1 MSGEEQSLSEVE
13 MSPGVSDDGQSLSP
27 GHSSGAT
34 GGGDSPLPGQ
44 QSQLTGVGDE
54 ASGVTDGLSI
64 KSDEDDDRF
73 PIGIREA
80 VSQVLN
86 GYDWTLVPMPV
97 RVNSGS
103 KSKPHVKRPMNAF
116 MVWAQAARRKLADQY
131 PHLHNAELSKTLG
144 KLWRLL
150 NESDKRPF
158 IEEAE
163 RLRKQHKKDY
173 PEYKYQPRRRKNGKP
188 GSSSEGDGHSEGE
201 VSHSQSHYKS
211 LHLEVVHTGGTGSPL
226 GDGHHPHAAGQS
238 HSPPTPPTTPKTEL
252 QSGKSSEGKR
262 ESGVAGGSR
271 GGMGVGAECASG
283 SGSGPGKP
291 HIDFGNVDIGEISHE
306 VMANMEPFD
315 VNEFDQYL
323 PPNGHPS
330 VGQGAGA
337 GAGSSA
343 SPYAYGISSALAA
356 ASGHSAAWLSKQHQQ
371 HQNQHHGSPLGSDP
385 SKAQIKSEAGPGAH
399 FSEASS
405 VPGSHV
411 TYTPLSLPHYS
422 SAFPSL
428 ASRAQFAEYAD
439 HQASGA
445 YYAHSSQ
452 APGLYSAFSYM
463 GPSQRPLYTAI
474 TDPASVPQSHSPTH
488 WEQPVYTTLSRP

>member
-1 MSGEEQSLSEVE
+1 MSREEQSLSEVE
-13 MSPGVSDDGQSLSP
+13 LSPGVSDDSSRSP
-27 GHSSGAT
+27 GVSSGAN
-34 GGGDSPLPGQ
+34 GGGDSPLHRQ
-44 QSQLTGVGDE
+44 QGLVNLDETSASQSSLRSD
-54 ASGVTDGLSI
+54 
-64 KSDEDDDRF
+64 DEDERF
-73 PIGIREA
+73 PAGIREA

-86 GYDWTLVPMPV
+86 CYDWTLVPMPV
-97 RVNSGS
+97 RVNHGS

-116 MVWAQAARRKLADQY
+116 MVWAQAARRKLADQH

-173 PEYKYQPRRRKNGKP
+173 PDYKYQPRRRKNGKL
-188 GSSSEGDGHSEGE
+188 GSGSGSEADGNSEG
-201 VSHSQSHYKS
+201 Q
-211 LHLEVVHTGGTGSPL
+211 
-226 GDGHHPHAAGQS
+226 
-238 HSPPTPPTTPKTEL
+238 SPPTPPTTPKTEP
-252 QSGKSSEGKR
+252 QSGKGDGKR
-262 ESGVAGGSR
+262 EGGHNGGSR
-271 GGMGVGAECASG
+271 GAIG
-283 SGSGPGKP
+283 SEGSSAAAGSGKP

-323 PPNGHPS
+323 PPNGHPG
-330 VGQGAGA
+330 VGQTAGA
-337 GAGSSA
+337 ATA
-343 SPYAYGISSALAA
+343 SPVSPYTYGISSALAA
-356 ASGHSAAWLSKQHQQ
+356 ASGHSAAWLSKQQQ
-371 HQNQHHGSPLGSDP
+371 PQQHHGSQLGSDP
-385 SKAQIKSEAGPGAH
+385 TKAQIKSESSSTGGH
-399 FSEASS
+399 FPEAVSA
-405 VPGSHV
+405 GSHV

-428 ASRAQFAEYAD
+428 ATRAQFAEYAD
-439 HQASGA
+439 QQASGS

-452 APGLYSAFSYM
+452 ASGLYSAFSYM

-474 TDPASVPQSHSPTH
+474 SEPVSVTQAHSPTH

>member
-1 MSGEEQSLSEVE
+1 MSAEEHSMSEVE
-13 MSPGVSDDGQSLSP
+13 MSPGVSDDGHSMSP
-27 GHSSGAT
+27 GHSSGAP
-34 GGGDSPLPGQ
+34 GGADSPLPGQ
-44 QSQLTGVGDE
+44 ASQMPGVGDD
-54 ASGVTDGLSI
+54 APGDSAGVSV
-64 KSDEDDDRF
+64 KSEEDDDRF

-188 GSSSEGDGHSEGE
+188 GSNSEGDAHSEGE

-211 LHLEVVHTGGTGSPL
+211 LHLEVAHGGATGSPL
-226 GDGHHPHAAGQS
+226 GDGHHPHATGQS
-238 HSPPTPPTTPKTEL
+238 HSPPTPPTTPKTEM
-252 QSGKSSEGKR
+252 QGSKSGEGKR
-262 ESGVAGGSR
+262 EGGASRSGL
-271 GGMGVGAECASG
+271 GVGADGSSAS
-283 SGSGPGKP
+283 SSTSGKP
-291 HIDFGNVDIGEISHE
+291 HIDFGNVDIGEISHD

-323 PPNGHPS
+323 PPNGHPQS
-330 VGQGAGA
+330 SSGTS
-337 GAGSSA
+337 AGSSA
-343 SPYAYGISSALAA
+343 SPYTYGISSALAA
-356 ASGHSAAWLSKQHQQ
+356 ASGHSTAWLSKQQLPSQQ
-371 HQNQHHGSPLGSDP
+371 HLGSDGG
-385 SKAQIKSEAGPGAH
+385 KTQIKSEAH
-399 FSEASS
+399 FSSDAAAAAS
-405 VPGSHV
+405 GSHV
-411 TYTPLSLPHYS
+411 TYLPHYS
-422 SAFPSL
+422 AAFPSL
-428 ASRAQFAEYAD
+428 ASRAQFAEYAE
-439 HQASGA
+439 HQASGS

-452 APGLYSAFSYM
+452 TSGLYSAFSYM

-474 TDPASVPQSHSPTH
+474 PDPGSVPQSHSPTH

>member
-1 MSGEEQSLSEVE
+1 MSAEEHSMSEVE
-13 MSPGVSDDGQSLSP
+13 MSPGVSDDGHSMSP
-27 GHSSGAT
+27 GHSSGAP
-34 GGGDSPLPGQ
+34 GGADSPLPGQ
-44 QSQLTGVGDE
+44 ASQMQGVGDDE
-54 ASGVTDGLSI
+54 PGVSAGVSV

-103 KSKPHVKRPMNAF
+103 KNKPHVKRPMNAF

-188 GSSSEGDGHSEGE
+188 GSNSEADGHSEGE

-211 LHLEVVHTGGTGSPL
+211 LHLEVAHGGAAGSPL
-226 GDGHHPHAAGQS
+226 GDGHHPHATGQS

-252 QSGKSSEGKR
+252 QGGKSGEGKR
-262 ESGVAGGSR
+262 EGGSSR
-271 GGMGVGAECASG
+271 SGLGVGADGSSAS
-283 SGSGPGKP
+283 SSASGKP
-291 HIDFGNVDIGEISHE
+291 HIDFGNVDIGEISHD

-323 PPNGHPS
+323 PPNGHPQSSSGTS
-330 VGQGAGA
+330 V
-337 GAGSSA
+337 GSSA
-343 SPYAYGISSALAA
+343 SPYTYGISSALAA
-356 ASGHSAAWLSKQHQQ
+356 ASGHSTAWLSKQQLPSQQ
-371 HQNQHHGSPLGSDP
+371 HLGSDGG
-385 SKAQIKSEAGPGAH
+385 KTQIKSETH
-399 FSEASS
+399 FSSDAAAAAS
-405 VPGSHV
+405 GSHV
-411 TYTPLSLPHYS
+411 TYLPHYS
-422 SAFPSL
+422 AAFPSL
-428 ASRAQFAEYAD
+428 ASRAQFAEYAE
-439 HQASGA
+439 HQASGS

-452 APGLYSAFSYM
+452 TSGLYSAFSYM

-474 TDPASVPQSHSPTH
+474 PDPGSVPQSHSPTH

>member
-1 MSGEEQSLSEVE
+1 MSAEEHSLSEVE
-13 MSPGVSDDGQSLSP
+13 MSPGGSDDGRSLSP
-27 GHSSGAT
+27 GHSSGAP
-34 GGGDSPLPGQ
+34 GGADSPLPGGP
-44 QSQLTGVGDE
+44 SQIPGDDVAGV
-54 ASGVTDGLSI
+54 SGGVSV
-64 KSDEDDDRF
+64 KSDDDDDRF

-97 RVNSGS
+97 RVNAGS

-150 NESDKRPF
+150 NETDKRPF

-188 GSSSEGDGHSEGE
+188 GSNSEADAHSEGE

-211 LHLEVVHTGGTGSPL
+211 LHLEVSHGGGSPL
-226 GDGHHPHAAGQS
+226 GEGHHPHATGQS

-252 QSGKSSEGKR
+252 QGGKSSDSKR
-262 ESGVAGGSR
+262 EGGPSR
-271 GGMGVGAECASG
+271 GSLGADSSSAPSSSG
-283 SGSGPGKP
+283 GKP
-291 HIDFGNVDIGEISHE
+291 HIDFGNVDIGEISHD
-306 VMANMEPFD
+306 VMEPFD

-323 PPNGHPS
+323 PPNGHP
-330 VGQGAGA
+330 QGTAGA
-337 GAGSSA
+337 STSA
-343 SPYAYGISSALAA
+343 TSYAYGISSALAA
-356 ASGHSAAWLSKQHQQ
+356 ASGHSTAWLSKQQLPSQQ
-371 HQNQHHGSPLGSDP
+371 HLSSEGG
-385 SKAQIKSEAGPGAH
+385 KTQIKSETH
-399 FSEASS
+399 FSSDSASGS
-405 VPGSHV
+405 GSHV
-411 TYTPLSLPHYS
+411 TYTPLTLPHYS
-422 SAFPSL
+422 SAFPTL
-428 ASRAQFAEYAD
+428 VSRPQFAEYPE
-439 HQASGA
+439 HQASGS

-452 APGLYSAFSYM
+452 TSGLYSAFSYM

-474 TDPASVPQSHSPTH
+474 SDPGSVPQSHSPTH